1 MEAQKLELLESR
13 ILKAID
19 EITRLREENTR
30 LEAKVEDLKK
40 EAADKDST
48 ISTLNQDAQKAQDL
62 SLKNRELL
70 QERDEI
76 RLKIE
81 SLLDKLERIDII

>member
-30 LEAKVEDLKK
+30 FEAKVEDLKK

-62 SLKNRELL
+62 SLKNRQLL

>member
-19 EITRLREENTR
+19 EITRLREENTG

-40 EAADKDST
+40 EAADKDSA